1 MSASMYSLQ
10 CPLLHARFRA
20 PSIVCPLFV
29 CLLLCVRFLCAC
41 FVSSPVLSDAR
52 LQHFQRVPDL
62 SAVRC
67 ISLADVT
74 SGGLLFPLFD
84 AKIVQQIDIVKFQP
98 LQMLKIS

>member
-1 MSASMYSLQ
+1 MPASMYSLQ
-10 CPLLHARFRA
+10 CPLLHARFRS
-20 PSIVCPLFV
+20 PSIVCTLFV
-29 CLLLCVRFLCAC
+29 CPLFCAR
-41 FVSSPVLSDAR
+41 FVSPPVLSDAR